1 MKVDTQSKQNID
13 NKDNT
18 VQMHPEDN
26 ELLSS
31 TNLPFSEMLNQQ
43 LTNNQSEIQ
52 TNSIYKLG
60 IDYNYDTAK
69 ISIEDAMFFIDLT
82 KDAKFSVETAP
93 TGEFKAITQI
103 EVAQNVASK
112 KAVEVTNQIATLI
125 EKAQK
130 TQKPVRITFDN
141 NVSVIIKIDKQGK
154 VTAEFIPGSIEVE
167 NYLRNNIAALRQKF
181 DEQNLPYNDLFYRQN
196 GRQQNNRNK
205 DKNKGEQ

>member
-1 MKVDTQSKQNID
+1 MKVDAQVKQNVD
-13 NKDNT
+13 NNENT
-18 VQMHPEDN
+18 VQMLPEDS

-31 TNLPFSEMLNQQ
+31 TNLPFAEMLNQKMSANSTDVQ
-43 LTNNQSEIQ
+43 AK
-52 TNSIYKLG
+52 SIYNLG
-60 IDYNYDTAK
+60 VEYNYDTAK
-69 ISIEDAMFFIDLT
+69 ISLEDAMFFIDLT

-93 TGEFKAITQI
+93 SGEFKTITQI

-167 NYLRNNIAALRQKF
+167 NYLRNNIGALRQKF

>member
-1 MKVDTQSKQNID
+1 MKIDTQSKQNIE
-13 NKDNT
+13 NKDNS
-18 VQMHPEDN
+18 VQLQPEDN
-26 ELLSS
+26 TLLSQ
-31 TNLPFSEMLNQQ
+31 TNLPFSELLNQQ
-43 LTNNQSEIQ
+43 ITNNSSLQ
-52 TNSIYKLG
+52 TNSVNNIG
-60 IDYNYDTAK
+60 IDYNYETM
-69 ISIEDAMFFIDLT
+69 SMSFEDAMFFINLT
-82 KDAKFSVETAP
+82 KEAQFSVEAAP
-93 TGEFKAITQI
+93 SGEFKAITQI
-103 EVAQNVASK
+103 EVSQNVASK
-112 KAVEVTNQIATLI
+112 RAVEVTNQIATLV

-154 VTAEFIPGSIEVE
+154 VTAEFIPGSVEVE